1 MIGMVLVVQVA
12 RLVLLNGNTCFLSVV
27 TTDIASPEFLFAF
40 MIYIFWTFQM
50 TPVNLVRHMYT
61 SVQCVV

>member
-1 MIGMVLVVQVA
+1 MVIVVQVA
-12 RLVLLNGNTCFLSVV
+12 KPVPDGNTCFLSVV
-27 TTDIASPEFLFAF
+27 TTDIVSPEFLRTF
-40 MIYIFWTFQM
+40 MICIFWTFQM